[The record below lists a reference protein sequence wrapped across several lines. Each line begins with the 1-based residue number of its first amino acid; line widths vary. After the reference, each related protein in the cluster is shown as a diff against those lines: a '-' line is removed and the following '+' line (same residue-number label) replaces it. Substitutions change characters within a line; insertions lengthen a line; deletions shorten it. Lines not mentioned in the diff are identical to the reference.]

1 MPAECSSY
9 EYVAT
14 RWYRPPEF
22 ELRST
27 EFTLAADIWSIGC
40 VMCECVDGYPV
51 FPGESS
57 ADQLHIQQQMLGPLG
72 KVKGATKEFRGQGQ
86 KVDYTKNRTESLA
99 TKYKAKVDASGIDL
113 LERMLQLDPETRL
126 SAKECLD
133 HPYFSGM
140 AQLHNDDDGI
150 DEMASC
156 GVGSD
161 SCESVADMI
170 ADLEGGGIATPVLG
184 ASIPELPGIVS
195 SITVDSETFVAE
207 DYGSETFVDDD
218 PYGNDDFELESP
230 VKPMLTA
237 RRGSNDNHQRN
248 STVVDLRLNPRAR
261 K

>member
-1 MPAECSSY
+1 
-9 EYVAT
+9 
-14 RWYRPPEF
+14 
-22 ELRST
+22 
-27 EFTLAADIWSIGC
+27 
-40 VMCECVDGYPV
+40 
-51 FPGESS
+51 
-57 ADQLHIQQQMLGPLG
+57 
-72 KVKGATKEFRGQGQ
+72 
-86 KVDYTKNRTESLA
+86 
-99 TKYKAKVDASGIDL
+99 
-113 LERMLQLDPETRL
+113 
-126 SAKECLD
+126 
-133 HPYFSGM
+133 
-140 AQLHNDDDGI
+140 
-150 DEMASC
+150 MASC